1 MKQPNFKNSG
11 YAKWMELTLFSI
23 KAFNQMFY
31 ACHECVFC
39 FALFCDFI
47 CMVWNQYK
55 CQISIVFWSLFFH
68 IYLIHYFCR
77 RRWLKL
83 QEGKWENEKIWKAV
97 LVSYAISLVAV
108 ENFLIPSHLLFT
120 IIVYTNANVEQ
131 RKRKLVSLERSGDI
145 ETAVDKLIEQAARS
159 NVERLKHA
167 IKVKVKML
175 LSTCF
180 LLCFLLFLY
189 C

>member
-1 MKQPNFKNSG
+1 M
-11 YAKWMELTLFSI
+11 
-23 KAFNQMFY
+23 
-31 ACHECVFC
+31 
-39 FALFCDFI
+39 
-47 CMVWNQYK
+47 
-55 CQISIVFWSLFFH
+55 
-68 IYLIHYFCR
+68 
-77 RRWLKL
+77 
-83 QEGKWENEKIWKAV
+83 
-97 LVSYAISLVAV
+97 VSYAISLVAV